1 MKVTPPETST
11 GNDHH
16 RRGEK
21 LTNQTQGL
29 APNKGSDSTRRSH
42 EGGSTS
48 GQTDDRTPQRR
59 HKITPQSELVTKTL
73 TILIV
78 KVIFFISQN
87 VDAKRPLQ
95 NHLAAHAQGR
105 QHA

>member
-11 GNDHH
+11 GNEHH
-16 RRGEK
+16 RRGKK
-21 LTNQTQGL
+21 LTNQTQGR
-29 APNKGSDSTRRSH
+29 APKKGSDSTRRSH

-48 GQTDDRTPQRR
+48 SRTDERTPQRR
-59 HKITPQSELVTKTL
+59 HKITPQSELVTKKL
-73 TILIV
+73 TILMM

-87 VDAKRPLQ
+87 VNAKRPLT

-105 QHA
+105 